1 MTSAIDLNI
10 RTSCCIEEDF
20 KLEIET
26 IGRLSA
32 EVIKKIRWEVGPFL
46 NIELD
51 FFSKPVKSPR

>member
-32 EVIKKIRWEVGPFL
+32 EVIKKVGPFL

-51 FFSKPVKSPR
+51 FFLKPVKSPR